1 MNMKFAKV
9 AVVVAVSMS
18 AMMAFTACDETTAGA
33 QGVAGVQG
41 EPGANGKDGK
51 DGKDGVSCT
60 AKEISDGSGYTIS
73 CGGEYVGVL
82 LNGKDGKKGD
92 DGKDGAS
99 CSATILADSTGYA
112 LICDNKMV
120 GTIKNGVNGL
130 QGIQGIQGE
139 RGEKGQDGSSCTV
152 VDTTDSKTERTGYKL
167 LCADTLKGVVWNG
180 LDGEQ
185 GDDGVSCTVKAVTD
199 GYDVYCGGVKT
210 GSLKNGK
217 DGSNCT
223 VMDTTDSKTERTGF
237 KLLCADTLK
246 GVVWNGFNDNGFLWK
261 YSKTNPNEV
270 YIGETVAYWAYWT
283 DAVLSGTSGFD
294 WTAPTG
300 LMDSEPTSGFTGEQ
314 IEKLGGVGG
323 NVILKVNEELGWN
336 QVYVTLGCLNKEPC
350 FESSEM
356 RGLCIEYQSDF
367 ENTQVKIQYKDEDKN
382 NFARPYVNI
391 PSTKEK
397 KTLNLL
403 WTAFKKTPD
412 WADVELSASDAIKVM
427 TGIDV
432 AVENANAAKSGE
444 LMVYK
449 LGAYG
454 SCE

>member
-9 AVVVAVSMS
+9 AVIAAVSMS
-18 AMMAFTACDETTAGA
+18 AMMVFTACDETTAGA
-33 QGVAGVQG
+33 QGVAGAQG
-41 EPGANGKDGK
+41 EPGANGKDGR

-185 GDDGVSCTVKAVTD
+185 GDKGDDGESCTVKAVTD

-217 DGSNCT
+217 DGIISNISELFDLDFYNKMFLGQEGSGLSWKAADGAILESG
-223 VMDTTDSKTERTGF
+223 VMTAKWQHFTDTMGIH
-237 KLLCADTLK
+237 A
-246 GVVWNGFNDNGFLWK
+246 
-261 YSKTNPNEV
+261 
-270 YIGETVAYWAYWT
+270 
-283 DAVLSGTSGFD
+283 TSGFD
-294 WTAPTG
+294 FEAPWG
-300 LMDSEPTSGFTGEQ
+300 LADAKGWAEYTDEQ
-314 IEKLGGVGG
+314 IKNIGAAGG
-323 NVILKVNEELGWN
+323 KV
-336 QVYVTLGCLNKEPC
+336 VKAAKSYVDFYFRFRDVLPVSDML
-350 FESSEM
+350 
-356 RGLCIEYQSDF
+356 GLCLEYESDQ
-367 ENTQVKIQYKDEDKN
+367 EDLQMGIKYKGEDDN
-382 NFARPYVNI
+382 NYARPFFQLSPTTEHSITLNI
-391 PSTKEK
+391 P
-397 KTLNLL
+397 
-403 WTAFKKTPD
+403 WGAFNKSND
-412 WADVELSASDAIKVM
+412 WGTVEAGVADVIKVM
-427 TGIDV
+427 TGV
-432 AVENANAAKSGE
+432 SFKSHNGTE
-444 LMVYK
+444 KTQTGVIKVYK

-454 SCE
+454 TCE